1 MVGTAGT
8 FVSCKDYDD
17 DIENLQKQIDENA
30 KAIDQINKL
39 ISDGSVITGVVKGA
53 NSITITLSN
62 GNSYEITNGSNGTN
76 AAVWSIGE
84 DGYWYKD
91 DVKQAYKAVG
101 EKGGDGCYYKPNETT
116 GNFDIYNA
124 DGTLKESTNIS
135 WKGTGITAVEDGND
149 VILYNVTKADGTTGS
164 VTISKTNNLRSLVF
178 IPQVYVDGV
187 QGLTYDSYAYKA
199 LTLSEK

>member
-1 MVGTAGT
+1 MNKKFLSVKTYR
-8 FVSCKDYDD
+8 SK
-17 DIENLQKQIDENA
+17 LMKNA

-53 NSITITLSN
+53 NGITITLSN

-101 EKGGDGCYYKPNETT
+101 EKKVVMVAT
-116 GNFDIYNA
+116 ISLMKQL
-124 DGTLKESTNIS
+124 GTLTSTMLM
-135 WKGTGITAVEDGND
+135 V
-149 VILYNVTKADGTTGS
+149 
-164 VTISKTNNLRSLVF
+164 
-178 IPQVYVDGV
+178 P
-187 QGLTYDSYAYKA
+187 
-199 LTLSEK
+199 

>member
-1 MVGTAGT
+1 MNKKFLSVILFSALMVGAAGT

-53 NSITITLSN
+53 NGITITLSN

-91 DVKQAYKAVG
+91 DK
-101 EKGGDGCYYKPNETT
+101 
-116 GNFDIYNA
+116 
-124 DGTLKESTNIS
+124 
-135 WKGTGITAVEDGND
+135 
-149 VILYNVTKADGTTGS
+149 
-164 VTISKTNNLRSLVF
+164 
-178 IPQVYVDGV
+178 
-187 QGLTYDSYAYKA
+187 SY
-199 LTLSEK
+199 LCTVNR